1 MILPHPESDLN
12 LNLMV
17 LGVDIVDIL
26 KKNGKSSGYVLIE
39 SVLTDF
45 LKGDKKR
52 TPDLFVFSLVF
63 LFSVGLIER
72 KDYKIKL
79 ISEKV
84 SKQVDTKQTKLFT

>member
-1 MILPHPESDLN
+1 MILPHPESDLT

-17 LGVDIVDIL
+17 VGVDIVDIL
-26 KKNGKSSGYVLIE
+26 KKKGKGSGYVLIE

-79 ISEKV
+79 ISEN
-84 SKQVDTKQTKLFT
+84 SSQQVDTKQIKLFT

>member
-17 LGVDIVDIL
+17 VGVDIVDIL
-26 KKNGKSSGYVLIE
+26 KKKGKGSGYVLIE

-79 ISEKV
+79 ISETV
-84 SKQVDTKQTKLFT
+84 SKQVNIKQTKLFT

>member
-17 LGVDIVDIL
+17 VGVDIVDIL
-26 KKNGKSSGYVLIE
+26 KKRGKDSEYVLIE

-45 LKGDKKR
+45 LKEDKKR

-79 ISEKV
+79 ISKNV
-84 SKQVDTKQTKLFT
+84 SKQAKTKQTKLFT

>member
-17 LGVDIVDIL
+17 VGVDIVDIL
-26 KKNGKSSGYVLIE
+26 KKNGKDSGYVLIE
-39 SVLTDF
+39 TVLTDF
-45 LKGDKKR
+45 LKRDKKR

-79 ISEKV
+79 ISENV
-84 SKQVDTKQTKLFT
+84 SRHVNTKQIKLFA

>member
-17 LGVDIVDIL
+17 VGVDIVDIL
-26 KKNGKSSGYVLIE
+26 KRKGKGSGYVLIE

-45 LKGDKKR
+45 LKEDNKR

-72 KDYKIKL
+72 KEYKIKL
-79 ISEKV
+79 ITENV
-84 SKQVDTKQTKLFT
+84 SRSIDTKQINLFK

>member
-17 LGVDIVDIL
+17 VGVDIVDIL
-26 KKNGKSSGYVLIE
+26 KKKGKGSGYVLIE

-52 TPDLFVFSLVF
+52 TPDLFVFSLIF
-63 LFSVGLIER
+63 LFSVGLIDR

-79 ISEKV
+79 ISENV
-84 SKQVDTKQTKLFT
+84 SQQIDTKQIKLFT